1 MASFHNFVTT
11 LYSFLIFS
19 ASLNTITGAFVE
31 EVSKARVINREE
43 KTTHLH
49 FFFHDVLGGNHPTA
63 LRIAG
68 PPESTISDFGNT
80 MIIDNALTEEADPT
94 SKLVGRAQGLYSM
107 ASQNDVAFLMVVNFA
122 FMEDKYKGSSISMI
136 GRNPVANDVR
146 EMPIVGGSGLF
157 RNSRGYALAHTNG
170 MDPSTGNAIVEYNVY
185 VSNFELAATANTA
198 TANAVDASLATREY
212 LPWQYFFILFF
223 FGLYYI
229 VI

>member
-1 MASFHNFVTT
+1 MASFHNFITT

-31 EVSKARVINREE
+31 GISKARVINREE

-80 MIIDNALTEEADPT
+80 MIIDNALTEGSEPT

-107 ASQNDVAFLMVVNFA
+107 ASQSDIAFLMVVNFA

-146 EMPIVGGSGLF
+146 EMPIVGGSGVF
-157 RNSRGYALAHTNG
+157 RNSRGYALAHTTG
-170 MDPSTGNAIVEYNVY
+170 LDPSTGNAIVEYNVY
-185 VSNFELAATANTA
+185 VSNFELAATGS
-198 TANAVDASLATREY
+198 TANVVDASLATRPEY
-212 LPWQYFFILFF
+212 FSWQYFFILFF
-223 FGLYYI
+223 FGLYCV